1 MGLRVSAQCEEGEK
15 HPYLSGYG
23 DGRKPQ
29 FGVRRLAKGRTPGR
43 QREDVSMELIK
54 PGTKIDFVGKK
65 HYALALSA
73 LLILVS
79 IVSLWTKGGPR
90 YGVDFSG
97 GVLAQLKFPA
107 HVPLSDVRAAL
118 EGAGVGRVSVQGYGQ
133 EKENEFL
140 VRIEQTSADLQEV
153 SQKLEKGLKDRFGE
167 AAPEIRR
174 MEMVGPK
181 VGADLRRKGFWAVVY
196 ATAGILIYLGWRFE
210 PRFGLGAV
218 IALIHDAIIVVGSF
232 SVLDKEIDLSIV
244 AAILTII
251 GYSVYDTV
259 VVFDRIRENMRKIR
273 RMPFEAV
280 VNASI
285 NETLNRSLLTS
296 STTLITVVTLFVL
309 GGPVVHDFA
318 FALIVGVV
326 VGTYSSI
333 YIASPIVIYLERFKA
348 KVGAKKSRQGK

>member
-1 MGLRVSAQCEEGEK
+1 
-15 HPYLSGYG
+15 
-23 DGRKPQ
+23 
-29 FGVRRLAKGRTPGR
+29 
-43 QREDVSMELIK
+43 MELIK
-54 PGTKIDFVGKK
+54 PGTKINFVGVKQ
-65 HYALALSA
+65 YALAFSA
-73 LLILVS
+73 CLIIVS
-79 IVSLWTKGGPR
+79 IASLWIKGGPR

-97 GVLAQLKFPA
+97 GILAQLKFSE
-107 HVPLSDVRAAL
+107 HVPLSEVRTAL
-118 EGAGVGRVSVQGYGQ
+118 EGLDIGRTMVQGFGQ

-140 VRIEQTSADLQEV
+140 VRIEQTGVDLQEI
-153 SQKLEKGLKDRFGE
+153 SQKIEKGLKDRFGE
-167 AAPEIRR
+167 KAPDIRR

-196 ATAGILIYLGWRFE
+196 ATAGILIYLAWRFE

-218 IALIHDAIIVVGSF
+218 VALIHDAVVVVGSF
-232 SVLDKEIDLSIV
+232 SILNKEIDLSIV

-259 VVFDRIRENMRKIR
+259 VVFDRIRENMRKYR
-273 RMPFEAV
+273 KMPFEVV
-280 VNASI
+280 VNTSI

-333 YIASPIVIYLERFKA
+333 YIASPIVIYWERLKA
-348 KVGAKKSRQGK
+348 KIEPRKLRHGRT